1 MRKEILFLVIEIIG
15 SVCQQCNV
23 VFIVHQEINSKEG
36 YIHIVAKCLMA
47 LTEGLVSYMREE
59 NS

>member
-23 VFIVHQEINSKEG
+23 VFIVHQETNSEEG
-36 YIHIVAKCLMA
+36 YIHIAAKCLVT
-47 LTEGLVSYMREE
+47 LTEEFVSYMREE
-59 NS
+59 SS